1 MCFSATHGTGINFGN
16 LATFVTSFE
25 LVTGTGEVHFNV
37 DNMYNDCLDIQAKL
51 ITRNIYGTIIS
62 NTVLVQFSR
71 HVNFVVFTD
80 NLSAKIIFL
89 NFC

>member
-37 DNMYNDCLDIQAKL
+37 DNMYNDCLDIQIPCSHKFL
-51 ITRNIYGTIIS
+51 
-62 NTVLVQFSR
+62 R

-80 NLSAKIIFL
+80 NLSAKIRFL